1 MKGSE
6 LYNSELNINLADCYF
21 ELGNIFLKIVE
32 DQEDYLFGDNGQQIN
47 DDMI

>member
-32 DQEDYLFGDNGQQIN
+32 DQEDLFGDNGQQIN